1 MAKNWSMGLDQPF
14 LQLILNV
21 VMTTGATSLA
31 LFCHLLKREN
41 QRLTAELH
49 LQNEQGPSLSIPKTQ
64 QKIGSE
70 AGSAPVLNAGSPVP
84 EDAPTDIR
92 EFVKRRSQG
101 WMANGITEV
110 PYLDVSQAAQNRN
123 GR

>member
-1 MAKNWSMGLDQPF
+1 MGLDQSF

-49 LQNEQGPSLSIPKTQ
+49 LRNEQGPSLSIPEAQ
-64 QKIGSE
+64 LKIGSE
-70 AGSAPVLNAGSPVP
+70 AGCTAT
-84 EDAPTDIR
+84 DAPTDIR

-101 WMANGITEV
+101 WMANGITEA
-110 PYLDVSQAAQNRN
+110 PCLDVPQAVQNCS